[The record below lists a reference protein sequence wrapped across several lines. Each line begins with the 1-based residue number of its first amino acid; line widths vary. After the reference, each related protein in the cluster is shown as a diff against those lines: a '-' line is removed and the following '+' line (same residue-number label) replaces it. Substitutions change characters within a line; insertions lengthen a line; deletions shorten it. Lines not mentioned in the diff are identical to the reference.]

1 MVQLF
6 KPVGRFLLK
15 LAMQLPYDPAIPLS
29 GINPREREMYIH
41 SKTYTYIFTEAL
53 FMVAKNW
60 K

>member
-6 KPVGRFLLK
+6 KPVGHFLLK
-15 LAMQLPYDPAIPLS
+15 LAMQLPYDPAIPLL

-41 SKTYTYIFTEAL
+41 SKTYTHIFTEAL
-53 FMVAKNW
+53 FMAAKNW